1 MQQMSITRALVELK
15 RFDERIAQSISQAS
29 FVAVKVG
36 RGDKTRIL
44 NTNDKEDV
52 VKGKIQGS
60 FDKVNSLFVNRAA
73 LKAAIVKS
81 NAAVTVKILD
91 KEMTVAE
98 AIELKSQIPLMQMYA
113 HTLSA
118 QNTQARNLVEK
129 ANAILNDQIEKA
141 ATAAVGDKTKVD
153 EAVFLSIANP
163 RKDMGEHAVFD
174 PSGIQDQLDKL
185 TERVSVLK
193 SEIDFVLSE
202 SNART
207 TISVDL

>member
-15 RFDERIAQSISQAS
+15 RFDERIAQAVSQAT

-36 RGDKTRIL
+36 RNDKTRIL
-44 NTNDKEDV
+44 NTNDKEDA
-52 VKGKIQGS
+52 VKAKIQGS

-81 NAAVTVKILD
+81 NATVLVKVLD

-98 AIELKSQIPLMQMYA
+98 AIELKSQIPLMSTYSYTM
-113 HTLSA
+113 S
-118 QNTQARNLVEK
+118 TQATAARNLVEK
-129 ANAILNDQIEKA
+129 ANALLNDQIEKA

-174 PSGIQDQLDKL
+174 PSNIQDQLDKL
-185 TERVSVLK
+185 NERISVLK

-207 TISVDL
+207 TIQVDL